1 MGRTGNSEELK
12 GIREGGER
20 EAREKDGG
28 NEAARRIFD
37 NKGRS
42 RTQNGD
48 TRPAA
53 RQGKWNRES
62 MREVCLQ
69 GKLQEW
75 KSSGGAGKVAKRR
88 R

>member
-1 MGRTGNSEELK
+1 MGRVV
-12 GIREGGER
+12 RERSWG

-28 NEAARRIFD
+28 NEAARGIFD

-42 RTQNGD
+42 RTQNCD
-48 TRPAA
+48 TRRGAG
-53 RQGKWNRES
+53 QGEWNRES

-69 GKLQEW
+69 GKWQKW
-75 KSSGGAGKVAKRR
+75 KSIGRAGKVAKRR